1 MQLLHSIVPGA
12 AIAFASSARVYNRS
26 RDPGGQVRG
35 VTRNGWLVVSSTTT
49 KQFDH
54 YEMLGVS
61 YQATPEE
68 ITRAYRG
75 MMKRCHPDKL
85 APELRGKAEEQCRL
99 LNESYRILSKPE
111 SKAQYDQQLKAT
123 MVQDQIMGRYAEG
136 LGGASADDDIYA
148 WLRDLQK
155 AEQRKMRKQSDRQAT
170 SSLFIV
176 FVGFALI
183 VLFLLVLGSVAG
195 SLLHQLG

>member
-1 MQLLHSIVPGA
+1 MRSMFSIVPGA
-12 AIAFASSARVYNRS
+12 AIALESRPSVYNRV
-26 RDPGGQVRG
+26 RDPGAWAPV
-35 VTRNGWLVVSSTTT
+35 VTRTGWPVVSSATT
-49 KQFDH
+49 KQLDH
-54 YEMLGVS
+54 YQLLGVS

-99 LNESYRILSKPE
+99 LNESYRILSKPD
-111 SKAQYDQQLKAT
+111 SKARYDQQLKST
-123 MVQDQIMGRYAEG
+123 MVQDQIMSRYAEG
-136 LGGASADDDIYA
+136 LGRASVDDDIYA
-148 WLRDLQK
+148 WLRDMQK
-155 AEQRKMRKQSDRQAT
+155 AEQRKMRRRSDRQAT

-183 VLFLLVLGSVAG
+183 VLVLLVLVSLAG
-195 SLLHQLG
+195 SLVHQLG

>member
-1 MQLLHSIVPGA
+1 M
-12 AIAFASSARVYNRS
+12 SSA
-26 RDPGGQVRG
+26 
-35 VTRNGWLVVSSTTT
+35 TT
-49 KQFDH
+49 KQLDH
-54 YEMLGVS
+54 YQLLGVS

-123 MVQDQIMGRYAEG
+123 MVQDQIMSRYAEG
-136 LGGASADDDIYA
+136 LTSVDDDIYA
-148 WLRDLQK
+148 WLRDMQK
-155 AEQRKMRKQSDRQAT
+155 AERRKMRKQSDRQAT
-170 SSLFIV
+170 SSLFLV
-176 FVGFALI
+176 FVGFALV
-183 VLFLLVLGSVAG
+183 VLLLLVLGSMAG